1 MFFVY
6 KPFLGNSARSENQK
20 YDRFKFLEFQIHVFR
35 AMNING
41 FKQQKNS
48 NSNELL
54 TKVI

>member
-6 KPFLGNSARSENQK
+6 KPFLGNSARAKKQK
-20 YDRFKFLEFQIHVFR
+20 YDRFKYLEFQIYVFR

-41 FKQQKNS
+41 FKQQT